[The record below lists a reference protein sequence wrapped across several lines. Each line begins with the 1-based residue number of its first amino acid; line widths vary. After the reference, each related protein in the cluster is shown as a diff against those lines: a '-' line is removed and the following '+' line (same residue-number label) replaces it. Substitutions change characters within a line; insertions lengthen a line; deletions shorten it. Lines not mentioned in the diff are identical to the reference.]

1 MNRKRLERICTFLIC
16 CLVYHCFCLL
26 QTSFAQQVSNPELNV
41 PYAYVGKISSQH
53 ARENQA
59 APWSIGGETLDR
71 DYANFQ
77 AYKQYLGPL
86 GIPFIRL
93 QGGWA
98 KSEKEKGKYDFTWLD
113 EIIDDALAQD
123 VQPWVE
129 LSYGNPIYKGGGEA
143 ALAGGIPTSEE
154 ALKAWDKWAA
164 QMVKRYKDRITY
176 WEIWNEPDI
185 SKTITAEEYA
195 RFYIRTADIIK
206 KYQPDAVLMAIGLA
220 GISRD
225 EYVDTFLNYLKAQ
238 NKLDLVD
245 IITYHGYAPR
255 PEDSYEYVSKL
266 RDLAKSY
273 DASIELWQGEN
284 GAPSTPAD
292 QTVGAM
298 TNLDW
303 TEISQAKWFLR
314 RMLGDKGH
322 GIAVTNVFT
331 MSDLHYAK
339 GDHMTGLNS
348 KGLLRANPD
357 GSIAYVKPSYYAV
370 QNLVSVM
377 DQPVQTIPA
386 FSLESNADQEITAYA
401 FQTEEGDKKMLT
413 LWFSDERPDDAL
425 QPKATDVSM
434 QGIGFHEPVYIDLL
448 SGKIYEIPQSSL
460 QSQEGVLQIK
470 DLPILDV
477 PIMITEKT
485 MVVE

>member
-1 MNRKRLERICTFLIC
+1 MNRKKLERISTFLFC
-16 CLVYHCFCLL
+16 CMIFQCFCTL
-26 QTSFAQQVSNPELNV
+26 QISLAQQLTNPELKV
-41 PYAYVGKISSQH
+41 SYEYLGKITPQH

-59 APWSIGGETLDR
+59 APWSVGGETLDR
-71 DYANFQ
+71 DYADYQ
-77 AYKQYLGPL
+77 AYKPYLGTL

-98 KSEKEKGKYDFTWLD
+98 KSEKEKGKYDFSWLD
-113 EIIDDALAQD
+113 KIIDDALSQG

-164 QMVKRYKDRITY
+164 QMVERYKNKITH

-185 SKTITAEEYA
+185 SKTITAEDYA
-195 RFYIRTADIIK
+195 RFYVRTADIVK
-206 KYQPDAVLMAIGLA
+206 RYQPDAVLMAIGLA

-255 PEDSYEYVSKL
+255 PEDSYAHVSKL
-266 RDLAKSY
+266 RDLAKGY
-273 DASIELWQGEN
+273 DPSIDLWQGEN

-298 TNLDW
+298 SNLDW

-331 MSDLHYAK
+331 ISDLHYAK

-370 QNLVSVM
+370 QNLVAVM
-377 DQPVQTIPA
+377 DQPVQTISD
-386 FSLESNADQEITAYA
+386 FKLESNAEQEITAYA
-401 FQTEEGDKKMLT
+401 FQTKEGDKKMLT
-413 LWFSDERPDDAL
+413 LWFSAERPDDAL
-425 QPKATDVSM
+425 QPKATDVSLR
-434 QGIGFHEPVYIDLL
+434 GITFQAPVYIDLL
-448 SGKIYEIPQSSL
+448 SGKIYEIPKTNL
-460 QSQEGVLQIK
+460 QSQEGVFQIN

-477 PIMITEKT
+477 PIMITEKN
-485 MVVE
+485 VVLE